1 MADGERKKKIKPGNV
16 ELHPEELALIVPYEV
31 SPSRASSTR
40 QQGLSMF
47 LGPPSPVLRRSRRWP
62 SGQTVHSKS

>member
-31 SPSRASSTR
+31 GLSRPALTR

-47 LGPPSPVLRRSRRWP
+47 LGPPRLFRRSRRWP
-62 SGQTVHSKS
+62 SGRTGHSKS